1 MRRRSSSPARWSSNS
16 ADIQD
21 WRIVIGTEPY
31 ELTDVLEG
39 SSWTYTKVDDYWGFD
54 PKYPANRLPY
64 ADTVEFLI
72 VNDPTA
78 ITSLMRCGQADFTG
92 FGLNS
97 HLTSVDAAVSLQKT
111 NPNLVL
117 DPFAYRSET
126 ACNFDHQIEPWSDI
140 RVRQALSMA
149 IDQESVAENYMQG
162 WADASIGGR
171 GWQSGARVFHAV

>member
-1 MRRRSSSPARWSSNS
+1 MT
-16 ADIQD
+16 
-21 WRIVIGTEPY
+21 GTGPY
-31 ELTDVLEG
+31 QLTDVLEG

-64 ADTVEFLI
+64 ADTVELLI

-78 ITSLMRCGQADFTG
+78 ITSLIRSGQADFTG
-92 FGLNS
+92 FALNS

-117 DPFAYRSET
+117 HRFAYRSET
-126 ACNFDHQIEPWSDI
+126 AFNFDNQKEPWSDL

-149 IDQESVAENYMQG
+149 IDQESIAENYMQG
-162 WADASIGGR
+162 LGRREPGGR